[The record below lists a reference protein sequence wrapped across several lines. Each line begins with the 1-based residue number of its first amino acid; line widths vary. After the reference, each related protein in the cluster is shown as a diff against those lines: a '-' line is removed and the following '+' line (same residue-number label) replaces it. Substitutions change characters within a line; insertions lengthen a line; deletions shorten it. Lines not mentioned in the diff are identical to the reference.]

1 MLALAVALA
10 LVAEPAS
17 AAVRQAGARLVTCH
31 PAMSAGQ
38 RSLTVEG
45 QMSGAS
51 AGQRMEMRFD
61 LYRRWDRGA
70 DEVRVAGPGLGT
82 VHRAHDGVRAYR
94 FRQTVRNL
102 PAPADYRM
110 RVTLIWRSAQGDQV
124 ARLTRFSAPCHQP
137 DVRFDEPLFAA

>member
-1 MLALAVALA
+1 MACHSALS
-10 LVAEPAS
+10 P
-17 AAVRQAGARLVTCH
+17 
-31 PAMSAGQ
+31 GQ

-51 AGQRMEMRFD
+51 PGQRMEMRFD
-61 LYRRWDRGA
+61 LYRRWDPGA
-70 DEVRVAGPGLGT
+70 GEERVAGPGLGT

-110 RVTLIWRSAQGDQV
+110 RVTLTWRSAQGEQV
-124 ARLTRFSAPCHQP
+124 ARLARISPLCHQP
-137 DVRFDEPLFAA
+137 DLRFELRLLAA